1 MALVPLAGAADL
13 TARGVDTTDA
23 ALVDAMLA
31 AATDAIRDA
40 AGAAI
45 SRTVSTVTLEGVE
58 GRRLHLPSG
67 PVHDVTA
74 VSIDGEP
81 AADWRLVSGALWRA
95 AGWAGREPSLVEVT
109 YDHGHDPVPADIV
122 ELVCDFATA
131 GILNAGTGTHAG
143 LTGDSERI
151 DDYSHWRQF
160 AAGDEATA
168 SAMEVPAGTRRMLRR
183 RFGGGAFVT
192 GGGSE

>member
-1 MALVPLAGAADL
+1 MALAPLATSADL
-13 TARGVDTTDA
+13 TARGVDITNT
-23 ALVDAMLA
+23 ALADAMLA

-40 AGAAI
+40 AGSQI
-45 SRTVSTVTLEGVE
+45 SRGVSTVTIEGAP

-74 VSIDGEP
+74 VSVDGSP
-81 AADWRLVSGALWRA
+81 VTDWRLISGALWRSC
-95 AGWAGREPSLVEVT
+95 GWADREPTLVTVT
-109 YDHGHDPVPADIV
+109 YDHGFDPVPADIV

-160 AAGDEATA
+160 AAGDDATA
-168 SAMEVPAGTRRMLRR
+168 SAMEVPAGTRRMLRQ
-183 RFGGGAFVT
+183 RFDGGVFVT
-192 GGGSE
+192 GAGAP